1 LRKSAFFLAFL
12 IYMGIVIDSS
22 FKATYGYAE
31 RNDSSED
38 ELEPVFLQI
47 GARKTQEV
55 ERLG

>member
-1 LRKSAFFLAFL
+1 
-12 IYMGIVIDSS
+12 MGIVIDSS